1 MAVMDDGRP
10 PAARRGASDD
20 GLMSIFFRRETR
32 QIIYQ
37 VAIVVTLVAFF
48 WMIISNAAA
57 RRQGRAWNAEFLN
70 SSAGFDISQTLIP
83 YSAASSNWD
92 AFMVGILN
100 TIFVSAIA
108 IVLATILGF
117 VAGIARLSSNWL
129 IAKVAAIYVEITRNI
144 PLLLHLLIWYFGVI
158 KNLPGIFKQ
167 SPTGDFLMV
176 DGKRVPGSVELGGG
190 ILLNNR
196 GLFLPKPEFL
206 PGSRTALFALVFGI
220 IASILVAMWARRRQL
235 ATGQQFPVLWTSLAL
250 ILILPIGTFLVMGR
264 PVQFEHPT
272 VGRFNMSGGIELLP
286 ELAALLIGL
295 VFYTGGYIAEIV
307 RAGILGVSKGQKEAA
322 RAIGLTNGQALRLV
336 VIPQALRIIIPP
348 LTSNY
353 LNVTKNSSLGIAIG
367 YPDLVGVF
375 TGTVLNQKSGHEI
388 EIVLMTMAVYL
399 TLSLL
404 TSLFMNWFNKR
415 MALVER

>member
-1 MAVMDDGRP
+1 MAVTDEGRP
-10 PAARRGASDD
+10 IPAKRAGSDE
-20 GLMSIFFRRETR
+20 GLLSIFFRSETR

-37 VAIVVTLVAFF
+37 AAIVIALVSFF
-48 WMIISNAAA
+48 WMIISNVAA
-57 RRQGRAWNAEFLN
+57 RRQGRAWNLDFLN
-70 SSAGFDISQTLIP
+70 SSAGFDIGQSLIAFNA
-83 YSAASSNWD
+83 SSSNWD
-92 AFMVGILN
+92 AFVVGVLN
-100 TIFVSAIA
+100 TIVVSIVA

-117 VAGIARLSSNWL
+117 IAGIARLSSNWL
-129 IAKVAAIYVEITRNI
+129 VARIAAFYVEITRNI

-158 KNLPGIFKQ
+158 KNLPEVFKRDAA
-167 SPTGDFLMV
+167 GEFLRV
-176 DGKRVPGSVELGGG
+176 DGKRVSGSLELGGG
-190 ILLNNR
+190 VLLNNR
-196 GLFLPKPEFL
+196 GLYLPKPEFL
-206 PGSRTALFALVFGI
+206 AGSRIVLYAIIAGI
-220 IASILVAMWARRRQL
+220 VASILVGILARRRQM
-235 ATGQQFPVLWTSLAL
+235 ATGKQFPVLWTTLAL
-250 ILILPIGTFLVMGR
+250 TFLVPLGTFIVMGR
-264 PVQFEHPT
+264 PVTFDYPT
-272 VGRFNMSGGIELLP
+272 VGNFNLAGGIELLP
-286 ELAALLIGL
+286 ELAALLLGL

-322 RAIGLTNGQALRLV
+322 RAIGLTGGQSLRLV
-336 VIPQALRIIIPP
+336 VIPQAMRIIIPP

-404 TSLFMNWFNKR
+404 TSIFMNWFNRR